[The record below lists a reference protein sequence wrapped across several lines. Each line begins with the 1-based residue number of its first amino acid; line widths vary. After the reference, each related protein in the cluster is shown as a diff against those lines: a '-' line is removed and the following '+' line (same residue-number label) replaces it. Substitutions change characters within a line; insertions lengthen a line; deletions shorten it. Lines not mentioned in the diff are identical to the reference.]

1 MNRLPLVLILSCLV
15 PALVPIPAYPAGG
28 GEASPLPFSPLFGE
42 LSPGV
47 SELLVPAEVPP
58 EAVSLEEPPVLA
70 RADARVLAFG
80 ERIPVVRCLPYRACS
95 VLLESGEVVL
105 HLALGDS
112 DRPLH
117 GYAIMLAV
125 RDASEGLRVETGPLY
140 RHLGRLLADGLLT
153 ETEEAPAGVDDDER
167 RRAYYGLTPL
177 GRRVLAAESSRMA
190 RLVDRT
196 RALGFLTEGAP

>member
-1 MNRLPLVLILSCLV
+1 MGASHATPPQGGSAADVDPASFLPLKPLSFHVL
-15 PALVPIPAYPAGG
+15 
-28 GEASPLPFSPLFGE
+28 
-42 LSPGV
+42 
-47 SELLVPAEVPP
+47 
-58 EAVSLEEPPVLA
+58 
-70 RADARVLAFG
+70 
-80 ERIPVVRCLPYRACS
+80 
-95 VLLESGEVVL
+95 
-105 HLALGDS
+105 LALGDS